1 MEGSTGIGIIKES
14 IVSLSPVGRDS
25 EDARNVDLDSSWLEH
40 RRLACRWPS
49 FPALTTVWVGTGR
62 MDDYGSAQIQSLFPD
77 NEGRQPFRPES
88 CLGEGIPFNPE
99 TGHQVPGYFVNGDG
113 RR

>member
-1 MEGSTGIGIIKES
+1 MAGTPPPG
-14 IVSLSPVGRDS
+14 LP
-25 EDARNVDLDSSWLEH
+25 
-40 RRLACRWPS
+40 LAGNSRQQ

-62 MDDYGSAQIQSLFPD
+62 IDDYGSAQIQSLFPD